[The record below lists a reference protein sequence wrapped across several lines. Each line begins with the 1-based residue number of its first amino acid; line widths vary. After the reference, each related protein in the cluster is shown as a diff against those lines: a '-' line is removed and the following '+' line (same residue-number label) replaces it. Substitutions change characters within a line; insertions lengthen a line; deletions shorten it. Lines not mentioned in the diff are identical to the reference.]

1 MMVSTKGRYALRV
14 MIELAARTGEG
25 WVSLK
30 DVAQRQQ
37 ISEKYLEAI
46 MKSLV
51 KAGLV
56 EGLRGKGGGYQ
67 LALSSQEC
75 TVAAILRAAEGSLA
89 PVACQGIEGMCC
101 PRQDHCATLPVWKG
115 LEELVNQ
122 YLEGIT
128 LEELVQQ
135 AGASGVCGLHEGETG
150 Q

>member
-14 MIELAARTGEG
+14 MIELASRTEEG

-30 DVAQRQQ
+30 DVAQQQQ

-67 LALSSQEC
+67 LAVDPRTC
-75 TVAAILRAAEGSLA
+75 TVAAILRAAEGSLT
-89 PVACQGIEGMCC
+89 PVACQGMEGMCC

-115 LEELVNQ
+115 LEELVTR

-128 LEELVQQ
+128 LEELVRQ
-135 AGASGVCGLHEGETG
+135 AGEPGSCGLEESGSG